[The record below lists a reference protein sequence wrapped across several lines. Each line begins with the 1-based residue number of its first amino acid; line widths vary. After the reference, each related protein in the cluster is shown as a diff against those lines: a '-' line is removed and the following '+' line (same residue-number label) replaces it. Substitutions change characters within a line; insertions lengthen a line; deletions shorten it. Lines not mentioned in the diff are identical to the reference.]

1 MREMASRLGLQPWPD
16 DSTPYDLSLDGT
28 VFESWTK
35 LFNVYEGRLHAR
47 QVAVLDFR
55 KQAGKSS
62 WSRTIIAAKTKD
74 DVFAHKAFEFETK
87 QVGEWQLLYSPE
99 EIISSRKLMYVAEI
113 EELLKDIERA

>member
-1 MREMASRLGLQPWPD
+1 MGMSDGNNSCPIWLFVLVAIFITVLWIRYCVEMRRRREQMREMAPRLGLQPWPD

-35 LFNVYEGRLHAR
+35 LFNVYEGRLHGR

-74 DVFAHKAFEFETK
+74 DVFAHKAF
-87 QVGEWQLLYSPE
+87 
-99 EIISSRKLMYVAEI
+99 
-113 EELLKDIERA
+113 